1 MNPQITH
8 VVSNPQGLSFTLS
21 GVDVSIANAL
31 RRTMLTQIDRL
42 VLADIHIEENT
53 SAQFHNEIVK
63 HRLQSVP
70 VHLSLPG
77 LKEMTQFCENHIM
90 ELDLQNN
97 TEEIMYV
104 TTEHFR
110 VVNSTTGVILSPA
123 ETRVLFPAY
132 KLYYYTDLLRLQPG
146 KGETIQGER
155 IKLRAAFQVARA
167 QENSCY
173 TVVSKSTFHNTV
185 DMDKAMQAWNIIEA
199 NGEKEGWTA
208 EMTTLKKRDFLALDA
223 DRYFRPHSFD
233 FVVRSIGI
241 YDEEDLVARACRL
254 LSNTLQKLQGD
265 VEADTV
271 SIYPSSARSENASSM
286 EHSWD
291 VVLPVVHHL
300 EDRTV
305 LWSDG
310 HSIGPLLDH
319 LIYRHYVED
328 KKTATFSGFAKFH
341 PHNKEC
347 VLRVALRSADGR
359 DLLKTYLVECC
370 KEAVQTLERI
380 EMMFVKNKS

>member
-1 MNPQITH
+1 M
-8 VVSNPQGLSFTLS
+8 S
-21 GVDVSIANAL
+21 GVDVSVANAL
-31 RRTMLTQIDRL
+31 RRTLLTQIDRL
-42 VLADIHIEENT
+42 VLADFTIEDNT
-53 SAQFHNEIVK
+53 STQFHNEIVK

-70 VHLSLPG
+70 VHLALPG
-77 LKEMTQFCENHIM
+77 LKEMSAFCEQHVV
-90 ELDLQNN
+90 EVDVQNN

-110 VVNSTTGVILSPA
+110 VVNKVTGVILSPN
-123 ETRVLFPAY
+123 ETRVMFPAY
-132 KLYYYTDLLRLQPG
+132 KLYYYTDLLRLLPG

-155 IKLRAAFQVARA
+155 IKLRAAFHIARA

-185 DMDKAMQAWNIIEA
+185 DMDKALQAWTAIEA
-199 NGEKEGWTA
+199 KGYKDGWTA
-208 EMTTLKKRDFLALDA
+208 EMTALKKRDFLALDA
-223 DRYFRPHSFD
+223 DRYFRPNSFD

-241 YDEEDLVARACRL
+241 YEEEDLMVRACRL
-254 LSNTLQKLQGD
+254 LTQTLQKLQGD

-271 SIYPSSARSENASSM
+271 SIYPSSARAENASSM

-291 VVLPVVHHL
+291 VVLPVVHHT

-319 LIYRHYVED
+319 LLYRHYVED

-341 PHNKEC
+341 PHSKES
-347 VLRVALRSADGR
+347 VLRVAMRSADGR
-359 DLLKTYLVECC
+359 DLLKTYLIDCC
-370 KEAVQTLERI
+370 KEATQVLEHI
-380 EMMFVKNKS
+380 EVLFVKGRPDSKGRP